1 MNPGSKKETKMSR
14 FRRYSLPALALAVS
28 LAASTA
34 LLHSALA
41 QSSATPMPGASHR
54 LQRLQTKLGLSDDQ
68 VQQIQA
74 IYSNDQDAKQ
84 QLRGQVKQAF
94 ADFRQSALNGNADG
108 SNLKTLSG
116 QMLDL
121 KGKELQQIG
130 AILTPDQR
138 TAFVALKGHRHGH
151 HWRGSSNPMGSA
163 TPDASTSS
171 GS

>member
-1 MNPGSKKETKMSR
+1 MSR
-14 FRRYSLPALALAVS
+14 FRRYSVPALALAVS

-41 QSSATPMPGASHR
+41 ESSATPTPGASHR

-68 VQQIQA
+68 AQQIQA
-74 IYSNDQDAKQ
+74 IYANDQDTKQ
-84 QLRGQVKQAF
+84 QLRGQLKQAF

-138 TAFVALKGHRHGH
+138 AAFAALKGHGRWH
-151 HWRGSSNPMGSA
+151 HDRE
-163 TPDASTSS
+163 SS
-171 GS
+171 GSGG

>member
-1 MNPGSKKETKMSR
+1 MSR
-14 FRRYSLPALALAVS
+14 IRRYSVPALVLAVT
-28 LAASTA
+28 LTASAA

-41 QSSATPMPGASHR
+41 QSSATPTPGAFGGHR
-54 LQRLQTKLGLSDDQ
+54 LQWLQKKLGLSDDQ

-74 IYSNDQDAKQ
+74 VYANDQSQRQ
-84 QLRGQVKQAF
+84 QLRSQLKQAF
-94 ADFRQSALNGNADG
+94 ADFRQSALNGNADD

-130 AILTPDQR
+130 AILSPDQR
-138 TAFVALKGHRHGH
+138 TAFAAMKGHH
-151 HWRGSSNPMGSA
+151 HWHHARGFSGSSSPNAAA
-163 TPDASTSS
+163 TPDGSASS

>member
-1 MNPGSKKETKMSR
+1 MSR
-14 FRRYSLPALALAVS
+14 FRRFSVPVLALAVS

-34 LLHSALA
+34 QLRSALA
-41 QSSATPMPGASHR
+41 QSSATPTPGASHR

-74 IYSNDQDAKQ
+74 VYANDQVARQ
-84 QLRGQVKQAF
+84 QLRGQLKQAF

-116 QMLDL
+116 QLLDL

-138 TAFVALKGHRHGH
+138 TAFAALKGHHGH
-151 HWRGSSNPMGSA
+151 WHHRGGFSGSSNPMGTA